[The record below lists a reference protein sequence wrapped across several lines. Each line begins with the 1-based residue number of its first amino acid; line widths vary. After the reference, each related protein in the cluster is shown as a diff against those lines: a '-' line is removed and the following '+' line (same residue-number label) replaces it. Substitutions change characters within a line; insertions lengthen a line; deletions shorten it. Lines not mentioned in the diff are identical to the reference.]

1 MITGTTSSG
10 FEFEVSENIVND
22 AELLVAL
29 CDLDEGKLIAL
40 AKVLRKILGSQ
51 MQAMFDHIREPDGR
65 VPMEKAGAEIKEIFA
80 AVKDGKKS

>member
-10 FEFEVSENIVND
+10 FAFEVSENIVDD

-40 AKVLRKILGSQ
+40 AKVFRKILGSQ

-65 VPMEKAGAEIKEIFA
+65 VPMEKAEAEVMEIFA

>member
-10 FEFEVSENIVND
+10 FAFEVSENIVDD

-29 CDLDEGKLIAL
+29 CDLDEGKLTVL
-40 AKVLRKILGSQ
+40 AKVFRKILGSQ

-65 VPMEKAGAEIKEIFA
+65 VPMKKAEAEIMEIFA